1 MMTPSASGTN
11 LEGDERMNAKG
22 MNPTTVR
29 STGAAGWPRAW
40 LVSIPVMLWLTAC
53 ASNTTNPDVVVD
65 RPAAQGSGQ
74 VSADNVFDTAD
85 GDADG
90 SLLPLD
96 VERLGL
102 GGDWHTLDADG
113 SGRISRQEFRDQ
125 FASPLIQS
133 TLRLPGDAQRA
144 QPLVSSDFLLPPEP
158 PAQRYVPAPIEA
170 VPPASVTM
178 PTDAPLTIPVLVED
192 QDAAAIDQAASEA
205 AESDGDEASVPVN

>member
-1 MMTPSASGTN
+1 
-11 LEGDERMNAKG
+11 MNAKG

-29 STGAAGWPRAW
+29 STGAVGRPRAW
-40 LVSIPVMLWLTAC
+40 LVSIPMMLWLAAC
-53 ASNTTNPDVVVD
+53 TSNTTNHDVVVD
-65 RPAAQGSGQ
+65 RPKAQGSGQ

-113 SGRISRQEFRDQ
+113 NGRISRHEFRDR

-133 TLRLPGDAQRA
+133 TLRLPGDAERA

-170 VPPASVTM
+170 VPPASMTM
-178 PTDAPLTIPVLVED
+178 PAGAPLTIPVLIDD

-205 AESDGDEASVPVN
+205 AEPGGDEASAPGN